1 MSRRYDPQTH
11 HRRSIRLRGYDYA
24 RAGAYFVTIVV
35 QDRVCLFGEVVG
47 DEVQLSVAGRMVQR
61 VWRETPRRFPGV
73 EVGDFVVMPNH
84 VHGIVWI
91 NHPVGAPLVG
101 ARGGSGRATA
111 RGAPTTERAATRVAQ
126 GADGGADRAATR
138 AAPTALGGAIGAYK
152 SLTTV
157 EYVRGVK
164 TAGWP
169 PFNQRLWQRNYYEH
183 IARDDESLTQIRQY
197 IYDNPVRWSF
207 DPENPLAVRPAQERT
222 CPAVTD

>member
-1 MSRRYDPQTH
+1 MQNGRRRQLTVDWPRLLSSSRR
-11 HRRSIRLRGYDYA
+11 G
-24 RAGAYFVTIVV
+24 
-35 QDRVCLFGEVVG
+35 
-47 DEVQLSVAGRMVQR
+47 
-61 VWRETPRRFPGV
+61 
-73 EVGDFVVMPNH
+73 
-84 VHGIVWI
+84 
-91 NHPVGAPLVG
+91 LVLY
-101 ARGGSGRATA
+101 GRALW
-111 RGAPTTERAATRVAQ
+111 APTTERATTRVAQ

-183 IARDDESLTQIRQY
+183 IARDDKSLTQIRQY

-207 DPENPLAVRPAQERT
+207 DPENSLAVRPAQEGT